1 MKKILF
7 SLLLMAAGIA
17 PLLAQEDQ
25 EGCKDPALFT
35 RMPNFHIYRCE
46 DKQFDK
52 FEFRVSS
59 EKSQIIE
66 GHFLYVN
73 YYLNDNAQTPGGI
86 QIVRNYTNAIKKIG
100 GQIIY
105 EYDDGGAEIST
116 MKLEKKGTE
125 VWAVV
130 SAAGNGMYTINI
142 IEKEA
147 MNQDVVADASS
158 MAGSIKETG
167 KVALYGIYFDTG
179 KSVLKPESQGTL
191 EQISNLLK
199 ADPNL
204 KLYVVGHTDN
214 VGIFDSNI
222 KLSNDRAIAVVNA
235 LVSKFSVNAARLK
248 AFGDGPTSPVSSNDK
263 EEGRALNRRV
273 ELVKQ

>member
-7 SLLLMAAGIA
+7 FLLSLVAIA
-17 PLLAQEDQ
+17 PLFAQEDQ

-46 DKQFDK
+46 DRQFDK

-59 EKSQIIE
+59 EKNQTIE

-73 YYLNDNAQTPGGI
+73 YYLNDNAQTPSGI
-86 QIVRNYTNAIKKIG
+86 QIVRNYSNAVKKIG

-105 EYDDGGAEIST
+105 EYDDGGIEIST
-116 MKLEKKGTE
+116 MKLVKNGAE

-130 SAAGNGMYTINI
+130 SAGGNGMYTINI
-142 IEKEA
+142 IEKEV
-147 MNQDVVADASS
+147 MKQDVVADANS

-167 KVALYGIYFDTG
+167 KVAVYGIYFDTG

-214 VGIFDSNI
+214 VGIFDANI
-222 KLSNDRAIAVVNA
+222 KLSNDRATAVVNA
-235 LVSKFSVNAARLK
+235 LVSKFSVNVSRLK
-248 AFGDGPTSPVSSNDK
+248 AFGDGPTSPVASNDM

-273 ELVKQ
+273 ELVKQQ

>member
-179 KSVLKPESQGTL
+179 KSVLKAESKPAL
-191 EQISNLLK
+191 DEIAKLLK
-199 ADPNL
+199 ADPKL

-214 VGIFDSNI
+214 TGVFESNI
-222 KLSNDRAIAVVNA
+222 LLSTERSLAVIHALISQYSINADR
-235 LVSKFSVNAARLK
+235 LRS
-248 AFGDGPTSPVSSNDK
+248 FGDGPTAPVASNDT
-263 EEGRALNRRV
+263 EEGKALNRRV

>member
-222 KLSNDRAIAVVNA
+222 KLSNDRAIAVVNT
-235 LVSKFSVNAARLK
+235 LVSKYSVNAARLK

>member
-147 MNQDVVADASS
+147 MNQDVVADANS

-167 KVALYGIYFDTG
+167 KVAVYGIYFDTG

-191 EQISNLLK
+191 EQISKLLK

-214 VGIFDSNI
+214 VGIFDTNI

-248 AFGDGPTSPVSSNDK
+248 AFGDGPTSPVASNDK

>member
-46 DKQFDK
+46 DKHFDK

-147 MNQDVVADASS
+147 MNQDVVADANS

-167 KVALYGIYFDTG
+167 KVAVYGIYFDTG

-191 EQISNLLK
+191 EQISKLLK

-214 VGIFDSNI
+214 VGIFDTNI

-248 AFGDGPTSPVSSNDK
+248 AFGDGPTSPVASNDK